1 MALSFALL
9 AVSILLIFIAYN
21 LFLRLKAKL
30 PPGPR
35 PWPIIGN
42 LYDIK
47 PIRFRTKPLANVS
60 RNGSDLIWADY
71 GHHYVKVRKLCNLE
85 LSTLK
90 RIEALRPIRE
100 EEVTSMIHD
109 IFRDSSK
116 PGNVGKS
123 LIMRGYLGLVSFN
136 NITRLTFGK
145 RFMNSEG
152 KVDEQGQELKQIV
165 SNGMKIGGK
174 LKLGDFVPWLSYFFK
189 DDNEALKAQDSHVD
203 RFTRVIMSEHTL
215 ARKKTG
221 ETKQHFVDALLTLQ
235 KEYELSD
242 DTIIGLLWD
251 MITAGMDT
259 MAITVECAMAELVK
273 NPRVQQKAQEELDRI
288 IVSDH
293 VITESDMSKLS
304 YLQSVVKESLRLHP
318 PTPIMLPHM
327 AGATVKIGG
336 YNIPTDPIVHV
347 NVWALG
353 RDPKVWKDPLQ
364 FRPERFIEEDVDMKG
379 HDFRLLPFGAGR
391 RICPGTNLAS
401 NMVTS
406 MLAHLL
412 HHFKWS
418 PPFGVETQDI
428 DMLESPLSLTCER
441 LYKLFLLQDCLNT
454 YMNVCGYIRQ
464 WVENNVRNHIVNKT
478 HARSL
483 WDKLETFYASKTGNN
498 KLFLLKQLMNIRYK
512 EGSPISDHI
521 NDFQGVLD
529 QLSGMGVKFD
539 EKI

>member
-35 PWPIIGN
+35 PWLIIGN

-47 PIRFRTKPLANVS
+47 PIRFRCFAEWSEIYGPIFSFYLGSQLNVVVNNAQLAKEVLKDNDQNLANRFRTKPLTNVS

-85 LSTLK
+85 LFTLK

-116 PGNVGKS
+116 PGNVAKS

-145 RFMNSEG
+145 TFMNSEG

-174 LKLGDFVPWLSYFFK
+174 LNLGDFVPWLSCFFK
-189 DDNEALKAQDSHVD
+189 DDNEALKAQDTHVD
-203 RFTRVIMSEHTL
+203 RFTRVIRAEHTL
-215 ARKKTG
+215 ARNKTG

-259 MAITVECAMAELVK
+259 MTITVEWAMAELVK
-273 NPRVQQKAQEELDRI
+273 DPRVQQKAQEELDRI

-293 VITESDMSKLS
+293 VITESDMSKL
-304 YLQSVVKESLRLHP
+304 L
-318 PTPIMLPHM
+318 PTKCSQGI
-327 AGATVKIGG
+327 T
-336 YNIPTDPIVHV
+336 
-347 NVWALG
+347 
-353 RDPKVWKDPLQ
+353 KVAP
-364 FRPERFIEEDVDMKG
+364 
-379 HDFRLLPFGAGR
+379 
-391 RICPGTNLAS
+391 S
-401 NMVTS
+401 NS
-406 MLAHLL
+406 
-412 HHFKWS
+412 
-418 PPFGVETQDI
+418 
-428 DMLESPLSLTCER
+428 
-441 LYKLFLLQDCLNT
+441 
-454 YMNVCGYIRQ
+454 
-464 WVENNVRNHIVNKT
+464 NNAPSHGWC
-478 HARSL
+478 HC
-483 WDKLETFYASKTGNN
+483 
-498 KLFLLKQLMNIRYK
+498 
-512 EGSPISDHI
+512 
-521 NDFQGVLD
+521 
-529 QLSGMGVKFD
+529 
-539 EKI
+539 

>member
-1 MALSFALL
+1 MAFSLALPAL
-9 AVSILLIFIAYN
+9 TLFLIYIAYN
-21 LFLRLKAKL
+21 FYRRLKAKL

-42 LYDIK
+42 LYDIE
-47 PIRFRTKPLANVS
+47 PIRFRCFAAWSEIYGPIFSFYLGSQLNVVINNATLAKEVLKDNDQNLADRFRTKPLANVS

-85 LSTLK
+85 LFTSK

-100 EEVTSMIHD
+100 DEVTSMIHD
-109 IFRDSSK
+109 IFRDSTK
-116 PGNVGKS
+116 QGKS
-123 LIMRGYLGLVSFN
+123 LIMRSYLGLVAFN
-136 NITRLTFGK
+136 NITRVTFGK
-145 RFMNSEG
+145 RFMDSQG
-152 KVDEQGQELKQIV
+152 KVDEQGKELKEIV

-174 LKLGDFVPWLSYFFK
+174 LNLGDFVPWLSCFFK

-203 RFTRVIMSEHTL
+203 RFTRVIMEEHTL

-242 DTIIGLLWD
+242 DTVIGLLWD
-251 MITAGMDT
+251 MVTAGMDT
-259 MAITVECAMAELVK
+259 VAITVEWAMAELVK
-273 NPRVQQKAQEELDRI
+273 NTRVQQKAQEELDRVI
-288 IVSDH
+288 GSDR

-318 PTPIMLPHM
+318 PTPLMLPHL
-327 AGATVKIGG
+327 ASANVKIGG
-336 YNIPTDPIVHV
+336 YNIPKGTIVHV

-364 FRPERFIEEDVDMKG
+364 FRPERFIEEDIDMKG

-391 RICPGTNLAS
+391 RICPGTNLAI

-418 PPFGVETQDI
+418 PPIGIKRDDI
-428 DMLESPLSLTCER
+428 DMLESPGTV
-441 LYKLFLLQDCLNT
+441 T
-454 YMNVCGYIRQ
+454 YMQTPLQVVPTPRLPLHLYERGP
-464 WVENNVRNHIVNKT
+464 IV
-478 HARSL
+478 
-483 WDKLETFYASKTGNN
+483 
-498 KLFLLKQLMNIRYK
+498 I
-512 EGSPISDHI
+512 
-521 NDFQGVLD
+521 
-529 QLSGMGVKFD
+529 
-539 EKI
+539 